1 MSADGSEGGEEGREV
16 LLELH
21 LLCDSETSC
30 TKSVGTDLSMEDI
43 GNLQT
48 EVCELR
54 KVIEVLQRK
63 LNQQR
68 ENLSKEKDVATLCS
82 VCKAELN
89 QRETQDYGQRDQ
101 HTPQDTEDILSQNPV
116 CKPEAKPMETLEPDC
131 NAGVQHTPQDMEDVS
146 SLSPVCEMK
155 TKPTETLELDCNTE
169 YQYIKQEMQDVPCV
183 FVVCKTESNPVETQ
197 NTDWNTT
204 NQCIKQEIQVKT
216 NMSTMDNID
225 PNPTESLGSNYNV
238 GDQHTPQTPLK
249 TCSVRLVDCIRG
261 GNDDHN
267 NKNDF
272 IPELKSSSALLH
284 VFSCSVC
291 PHSYT
296 TQMYLHKHIRTCHH
310 EEYVRLL
317 KSGQIKY
324 ENLAHKRSFRNPQ
337 MLSKTLQ
344 RIHKGAKLCSECG
357 KRFNRWSDL
366 HRHHLIHT
374 GEKPYYCSECG
385 KRFNLLNHLRQHQ
398 RIHTGEK
405 PYQCSECGKRFT
417 SQSDLHRHL
426 RIHTGEKPYRCSD
439 CGKSFTQWNH
449 LQRHQRTHTGEKPYP
464 CSECGRS
471 FTSQSDLQRHLRIHT
486 GEKPYRCS
494 DCGKGFAQW
503 NHLHQHQRIHT
514 GEKP

>member
-1 MSADGSEGGEEGREV
+1 MSADGNEGGEDDGEV

-54 KVIEVLQRK
+54 KVIELLQRK
-63 LNQQR
+63 LNKQP

-101 HTPQDTEDILSQNPV
+101 HTPQDTDYILRQNPV
-116 CKPEAKPMETLEPDC
+116 CKPEANPMETLEPDC
-131 NAGVQHTPQDMEDVS
+131 NAGVQRTPQDMEDVS
-146 SLSPVCEMK
+146 SLSPVCDMK

-183 FVVCKTESNPVETQ
+183 FVVCKTESNPVETRDTDS
-197 NTDWNTT
+197 NTIS
-204 NQCIKQEIQVKT
+204 QCIKQEIHVET
-216 NMSTMDNID
+216 NMSPVDTID
-225 PNPTESLGSNYNV
+225 PNPTESLESNCNV

-261 GNDDHN
+261 GHDDRN

-296 TQMYLHKHIRTCHH
+296 AQMYLHKHIRTCHH

-324 ENLAHKRSFRNPQ
+324 ENLAPKRNFTNPQ

-344 RIHKGAKLCSECG
+344 RIH
-357 KRFNRWSDL
+357 
-366 HRHHLIHT
+366 T
-374 GEKPYYCSECG
+374 GGKPYYCSECG
-385 KRFNLLNHLRQHQ
+385 KGFTRRNYFHQHQ
-398 RIHTGEK
+398 RTHTGEK
-405 PYQCSECGKRFT
+405 PYQCSECGKSF
-417 SQSDLHRHL
+417 SQQCHLYRHQHN
-426 RIHTGEKPYRCSD
+426 HTGKRPYQCSE
-439 CGKSFTQWNH
+439 CGKSFIRRDCLHKHLHIHTREKWNH
-449 LQRHQRTHTGEKPYP
+449 
-464 CSECGRS
+464 C
-471 FTSQSDLQRHLRIHT
+471 
-486 GEKPYRCS
+486 
-494 DCGKGFAQW
+494 
-503 NHLHQHQRIHT
+503 
-514 GEKP
+514 

>member
-1 MSADGSEGGEEGREV
+1 MSADGNEGGEDDGEV

-54 KVIEVLQRK
+54 KVIELLQRK
-63 LNQQR
+63 LNKQP
-68 ENLSKEKDVATLCS
+68 ENLSKEDVATLCS

-101 HTPQDTEDILSQNPV
+101 HTPQDTDYILRQNPV
-116 CKPEAKPMETLEPDC
+116 CKPEANPMETLEPDC
-131 NAGVQHTPQDMEDVS
+131 NAGVQRTPQDMEDVS
-146 SLSPVCEMK
+146 SLSPVCDMK

-183 FVVCKTESNPVETQ
+183 FVVCKTESNPVETRDTDS
-197 NTDWNTT
+197 NTIS
-204 NQCIKQEIQVKT
+204 QCIKQEIHVET
-216 NMSTMDNID
+216 NMSPVDTID
-225 PNPTESLGSNYNV
+225 PNPTESLESNCNV

-261 GNDDHN
+261 GHDDRN

-296 TQMYLHKHIRTCHH
+296 AQMYLHKHIRTCHH

-324 ENLAHKRSFRNPQ
+324 ENLAPKRNFTNPQ

-344 RIHKGAKLCSECG
+344 RIH
-357 KRFNRWSDL
+357 
-366 HRHHLIHT
+366 T
-374 GEKPYYCSECG
+374 GGKPYYCSECG
-385 KRFNLLNHLRQHQ
+385 KGFTRRNYFHQHQ
-398 RIHTGEK
+398 RTHTGEK
-405 PYQCSECGKRFT
+405 PYQCSECGKSF
-417 SQSDLHRHL
+417 SQQCHLYRHQHN
-426 RIHTGEKPYRCSD
+426 HTGKRPYQCSE
-439 CGKSFTQWNH
+439 CGKSFIRRDCLHKHLHIHTREKWNH
-449 LQRHQRTHTGEKPYP
+449 
-464 CSECGRS
+464 C
-471 FTSQSDLQRHLRIHT
+471 
-486 GEKPYRCS
+486 
-494 DCGKGFAQW
+494 
-503 NHLHQHQRIHT
+503 
-514 GEKP
+514 

>member
-1 MSADGSEGGEEGREV
+1 MRQIKQMRRGLKETPMWSVLSQRPDTVPLLFPRESLQCVPEMSANSSKGGEEGGEV

-54 KVIEVLQRK
+54 KVIELLERK
-63 LNQQR
+63 LNQQP
-68 ENLSKEKDVATLCS
+68 ENLSKEKDVATVCS

-116 CKPEAKPMETLEPDC
+116 CKPEANPMETLEPDC

-155 TKPTETLELDCNTE
+155 TKPILETLELDCNTE

-183 FVVCKTESNPVETQ
+183 FVVCKTESNPVETRD
-197 NTDWNTT
+197 TDSNTT
-204 NQCIKQEIQVKT
+204 SQFIKQEIQHEI
-216 NMSTMDNID
+216 NMSLVDKID
-225 PNPTESLGSNYNV
+225 PNPTESLGSNCNV
-238 GDQHTPQTPLK
+238 GDQHTSQTPLK
-249 TCSVRLVDCIRG
+249 MCSVRLVDCIRG
-261 GNDDHN
+261 GHDDCN

-272 IPELKSSSALLH
+272 IPDRITSQQPVAGMNPKRTQRKEAGIKGELKSSLLLH

-291 PHSYT
+291 PHAYT
-296 TQMYLHKHIRTCHH
+296 AQMYLHKHIRTCHH

-324 ENLAHKRSFRNPQ
+324 ENLAPKRSFRNPQ

-344 RIHKGAKLCSECG
+344 RIHKEAKLYRCSECG
-357 KRFNRWSDL
+357 KRFNRWSDF
-366 HRHHLIHT
+366 HRHH
-374 GEKPYYCSECG
+374 
-385 KRFNLLNHLRQHQ
+385 F
-398 RIHTGEK
+398 
-405 PYQCSECGKRFT
+405 
-417 SQSDLHRHL
+417 
-426 RIHTGEKPYRCSD
+426 IHTGEKPYRCSE
-439 CGKSFTQWNH
+439 CGKCFTRQYH
-449 LQRHQRTHTGEKPYP
+449 LQRHQRTHTGEKPYH
-464 CSECGRS
+464 CSECG
-471 FTSQSDLQRHLRIHT
+471 
-486 GEKPYRCS
+486 
-494 DCGKGFAQW
+494 KGFSRQDGLNEHW
-503 NHLHQHQRIHT
+503 QIHVRENPQMLSKT
-514 GEKP
+514 

>member
-1 MSADGSEGGEEGREV
+1 MSADGSEGGEDDGEV

-54 KVIEVLQRK
+54 KVIELLERK
-63 LNQQR
+63 LNQPP

-116 CKPEAKPMETLEPDC
+116 CKPKANPMETLEPDC
-131 NAGVQHTPQDMEDVS
+131 NTGVQHTPQDMEDVS

-155 TKPTETLELDCNTE
+155 TKPTETLELDSNSE
-169 YQYIKQEMQDVPCV
+169 YQYIKQEKQDVPCV
-183 FVVCKTESNPVETQ
+183 FVVCKTESNPVEIQ
-197 NTDWNTT
+197 DTDSNTT
-204 NQCIKQEIQVKT
+204 SQCIKQEIQDET
-216 NMSTMDNID
+216 NMSPVDKID
-225 PNPTESLGSNYNV
+225 PNPTESLGSNCNV
-238 GDQHTPQTPLK
+238 VDQHTPQTPLK

-261 GNDDHN
+261 GHDDCH

-272 IPELKSSSALLH
+272 IPELKSSSALRH

-296 TQMYLHKHIRTCHH
+296 AQMYLHKHIRTCHH

-324 ENLAHKRSFRNPQ
+324 ENLAPKRSFRNPQ

-344 RIHKGAKLCSECG
+344 RIHKGAKL
-357 KRFNRWSDL
+357 
-366 HRHHLIHT
+366 HH
-374 GEKPYYCSECG
+374 
-385 KRFNLLNHLRQHQ
+385 
-398 RIHTGEK
+398 
-405 PYQCSECGKRFT
+405 
-417 SQSDLHRHL
+417 
-426 RIHTGEKPYRCSD
+426 
-439 CGKSFTQWNH
+439 
-449 LQRHQRTHTGEKPYP
+449 

-471 FTSQSDLQRHLRIHT
+471 FTSQGDLQRHCRIHT
-486 GEKPYRCS
+486 GEKPYHCS
-494 DCGKGFAQW
+494 ECGKHFTRQSS
-503 NHLHQHQRIHT
+503 LHQHQRIHT
-514 GEKP
+514 GEKPYHCSECGKVFTKQSHLYRHHLTHTGEKPYHCSECGKSFTSQSTVNRHNRIHTGERPYQCSECGKGFIRQDHLHKHLHIHTREKWNHC